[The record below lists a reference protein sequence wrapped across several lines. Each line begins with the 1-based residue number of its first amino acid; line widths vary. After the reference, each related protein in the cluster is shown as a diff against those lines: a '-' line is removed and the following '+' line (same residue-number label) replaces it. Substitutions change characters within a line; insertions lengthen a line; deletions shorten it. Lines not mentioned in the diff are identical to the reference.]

1 MSTPQ
6 LQQVHDHRRPST
18 IRIWAM
24 RLSIL
29 LIGAALVASGYAGY
43 HDRTAPVGHLAAPRS
58 NPAHSADP
66 AVPAVL
72 DDVRAQEGSLS
83 TRLQL
88 TSPAPAQEPTGDERI
103 AGCRWPCHPTIAVAQ
118 LL

>member
-6 LQQVHDHRRPST
+6 FQQVHDNRRPST

-29 LIGAALVASGYAGY
+29 IIGAALVAYGYAAY

-58 NPAHSADP
+58 NPAHSTDP

-72 DDVRAQEGSLS
+72 DDGRTQAGSLPMP
-83 TRLQL
+83 RHLM
-88 TSPAPAQEPTGDERI
+88 SPAPAQELTGDQSM
-103 AGCRWPCHPTIAVAQ
+103 AGCRWPCRPSVAISQ